1 MSNKENENSELLRY
15 LKKMSSASTMP
26 TYSNE
31 LEKKLTETAQSLNPV
46 ILGFSKIPGA
56 GDEVAKTFINTK
68 EAFIDLSKA
77 GAGFRGDLIGLSTAA
92 AGTRL
97 SLSEF
102 STLIKENKE
111 NFIGL
116 GGSVTRGAEAFAKMS
131 KGLMESPASDNLR
144 TLGYT
149 SKEMNELMA
158 IQMSYM
164 RYSQKL
170 DKEGQELAIKRTTEL
185 ATEMDLMARLTGK
198 SREEQAES
206 MKKASQDAAVEAKF
220 RLIGAT
226 KGPEEEA
233 KARAAFAQQYNE
245 AQLRGQGQ
253 MFKEIFATGQIVTK
267 EAATQ
272 AAINSQQAA
281 ATRDM
286 ALATQKGDQAK
297 AEEAAAR
304 GRAAA
309 YQDSR
314 DISKLQMAT
323 LNHTGNEASRAIAE
337 NITATKGYHDALR
350 NLQLSEEGRGK
361 SAEEL
366 DKMARERA
374 LKEMAGKDDQG
385 NKVNDAAR
393 AMILFEARAKDVG
406 VALNESLLTPLKKLD
421 PALKQFGDSLQNLG
435 NFAGSGKNFNQAIR
449 EAGAAGAEGKKEA
462 TFPREGA
469 GGLLI
474 DAAQVQANFFNKLV
488 SAGANI
494 LIEGQKE
501 AANKI
506 SNVGAKEAAEAIKSA
521 GDSIPQPVKDAAGG
535 FADTVINAG
544 KTTGEW
550 ISKGVDAVKGIL
562 GGKTPDKKYS
572 QGTIGIDGNMFVDF
586 GKGTLVE
593 LHGMEAVV
601 TQDQMMKLAKGMNQD
616 GAAKTFEGMKNAIS
630 ESSKKVGLDKGIDL
644 GKISKDISTSV
655 SGATPKIDP
664 KIEIKQ
670 SNLPNKVEVINW
682 PKNLLQ
688 TPQAT
693 LTTPTAK
700 KEESKLPEAKKE
712 ETKPVEPKTATQAS
726 VRAVDN
732 ALEIPKIDW
741 KSAAG
746 EFGEEMKLPFG
757 SMMDEFGSNF
767 DKVIADVNQ
776 SLGNVNVEQFSVN
789 LEAINKDLVDS
800 LPTIEVAKNQQEFK
814 SKFTEDQK
822 KFIDDYQ
829 GMEKDNKDFMRF
841 ALERSNDIDRESIE
855 KHNNIVSDLQ
865 KKKNER
871 ELTAE
876 EEHQLL
882 ESEAIAKNISED
894 VKKRQDQLDMIK
906 NIESLAGELELER
919 RQEVI
924 EKSNAIVA
932 KASEALMLEVNDIA
946 SDIEEVMSAVDI
958 PPIQVDDVVA
968 QARDNLML
976 EANDIAEDIEGIAKA
991 IPVATTSMADMTM
1004 AADEISA
1011 SMSDMIPTDS
1021 IIAARDAMML
1031 EANEIAENIAG
1042 QMSAVDIPPIQVEDV
1057 LAQARDNMMLEANE
1071 IAEDIQDALP
1081 VDSVKQLSDNLML
1094 EANEMAEDVNESFG
1108 SMIDDAAFAAG
1119 PGDASIAGFD
1129 SIAEDIKNALPVDE
1143 FGGLAEA
1150 IKEQENASL
1159 ITDDMRGGLDEVS
1172 KDIQKNLSSMIDDAA
1187 FAAGSGD
1194 ASVAGIDYTPQ
1205 NPGDASVAG
1214 IDYATPNQVKD
1225 KASETNPFFD
1235 DKGNLNL
1242 NSINLPGMKKF
1253 GADLSQQTKNAAKP
1267 KEENESEA
1275 ESARLKRQAEK
1286 KPTTEAEP
1294 TNKVESKTTNKEATL
1309 NDVVKQLSSLNKSIQ
1324 ELIDQNQKLLGDQ
1337 IRATKANNKNN
1348 FIGVI

>member
-102 STLIKENKE
+102 SSLIKENRE

-233 KARAAFAQQYNE
+233 KAKAAFAQQYNE

-323 LNHTGNEASRAIAE
+323 LNHTGNEASRAISE

-385 NKVNDAAR
+385 NRVNDAAR

-421 PALKQFGDSLQNLG
+421 PALKQFGDSLQNSG

-474 DAAQVQANFFNKLV
+474 DAAQVQANLFNKLV

-494 LIEGQKE
+494 LVEGQKE
-501 AANKI
+501 AAKI
-506 SNVGAKEAAEAIKSA
+506 STVGAKEAAEAIKSA

-593 LHGMEAVV
+593 LHGMEAVL
-601 TQDQMMKLAKGMNQD
+601 TQDQMMNLAKGMGQD

-693 LTTPTAK
+693 PTTPAAK
-700 KEESKLPEAKKE
+700 KEESKPPEVKKE
-712 ETKPVEPKTATQAS
+712 ETKPVETKTATQAS

-732 ALEIPKIDW
+732 ALEIPKLDW

-776 SLGNVNVEQFSVN
+776 GLGNVNVEQFSVN
-789 LEAINKDLVDS
+789 LETINKDLVDS
-800 LPTIEVAKNQQEFK
+800 LPTIEVSKNQQEFK

-855 KHNNIVSDLQ
+855 KHNSIVADLQ

-876 EEHQLL
+876 EEYQLS
-882 ESEAIAKNISED
+882 ESEVISKNISD
-894 VKKRQDQLDMIK
+894 SVKKRQDQLDMIK

-919 RQEVI
+919 RQEVL
-924 EKSNAIVA
+924 EKSNAIVTKSA
-932 KASEALMLEVNDIA
+932 ETLMLEVNDIA
-946 SDIEEVMSAVDI
+946 SDIEETMSAIDI
-958 PPIQVDDVVA
+958 PPIQVEDVLA

-976 EANDIAEDIEGIAKA
+976 EANEIAEDIEGIAKA

-1031 EANEIAENIAG
+1031 EANEIAEDIAG
-1042 QMSAVDIPPIQVEDV
+1042 QMSAVDIPPIQVENV
-1057 LAQARDNMMLEANE
+1057 LAQARDNLMLEANE
-1071 IAEDIQDALP
+1071 IAED
-1081 VDSVKQLSDNLML
+1081 
-1094 EANEMAEDVNESFG
+1094 VNESFS

-1119 PGDASIAGFD
+1119 PGDASVAGFD
-1129 SIAEDIKNALPVDE
+1129 SIAEDIKSALPVDE
-1143 FGGLAEA
+1143 FSGLAEA

-1187 FAAGSGD
+1187 FAAGPGD

-1205 NPGDASVAG
+1205 TPGDASVAG

-1267 KEENESEA
+1267 KDENESEA